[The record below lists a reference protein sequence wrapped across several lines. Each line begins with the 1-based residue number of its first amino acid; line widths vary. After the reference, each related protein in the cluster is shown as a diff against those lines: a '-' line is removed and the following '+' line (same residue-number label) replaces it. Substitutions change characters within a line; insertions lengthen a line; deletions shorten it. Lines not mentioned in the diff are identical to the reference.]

1 MRARDNPFCAE
12 RTDRL
17 AYRPINGSLEQLM
30 ADLAQMDYCG
40 AIVGA
45 EGSGKTTLLT
55 DLGRRLTEKRLA
67 VRSVFVSTARPF
79 TKPRREEFFNEL
91 KPGEIVLLDG
101 ADHLGAIVWRRFKT
115 IILKSARGL
124 VITSHKAG
132 KLATLIECSTNA
144 ELFAQLVSE
153 LLGDRAYLERDFLGA
168 IFQEHDANIRD
179 CFRHLYDL
187 YAAGGTSLVACDR

>member
-12 RTDRL
+12 RIDGL
-17 AYRPINGSLEQLM
+17 AYQPINGSLEQLM
-30 ADLAQMDYCG
+30 ATLSQMDYCG

-55 DLGRRLTEKRLA
+55 DLGRRLSEKRLA

-79 TKPRREEFFNEL
+79 TKPRREEFFNAL

-101 ADHLGAIVWRRFKT
+101 ADHLGPIIWRRFKT
-115 IILKSARGL
+115 IVLKSARGL

-132 KLATLIECSTNA
+132 MLATLIECSTNA
-144 ELFAQLVSE
+144 ELFGQLVSE
-153 LLGDRAYLERDFLGA
+153 LLGDSRRIERDSLNE
-168 IFQEHDANIRD
+168 IFQEHRGNIRD

-187 YAAGGTSLVACDR
+187 YAARGTSLVACNR